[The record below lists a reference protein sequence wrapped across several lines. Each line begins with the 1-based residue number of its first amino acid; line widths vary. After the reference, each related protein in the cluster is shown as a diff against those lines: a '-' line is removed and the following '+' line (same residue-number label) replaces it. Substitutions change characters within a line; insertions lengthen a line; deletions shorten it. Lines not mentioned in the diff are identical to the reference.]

1 MSRSANIN
9 ITTKMC
15 SKRVRGG
22 SLQQLVSVAERGQ
35 VGRLVV
41 CLLNCLFVF
50 FLSFFVGLFDI
61 IG

>member
-1 MSRSANIN
+1 MSGSTNID

-41 CLLNCLFVF
+41 CLFTCLFVCF
-50 FLSFFVGLFDI
+50 FGIFLLVCLI
-61 IG
+61 